1 MDYNKIK
8 LIVLDVDGTLT
19 DGGIY
24 YDSKGNEMK
33 RFDVKDGLGILVAR
47 SAGLKF
53 AILTGRVSP
62 MVACRAKELGI
73 EYLVQGVQKKYP
85 ALLDLAGKCGLSMDE
100 IGYIGD
106 DLNDL
111 QCMEAVGFRAC
122 PADAVP
128 RIKSICHYVS
138 VLPGGRGAVRD
149 SLEHLLTACSRG
161 EESADKKYRVGRNY
175 EAENRLS

>member
-1 MDYNKIK
+1 MDYSKIK

-24 YDSKGNEMK
+24 YDSQDYEMK

-47 SAGLKF
+47 KAGLEF
-53 AILTGRVSP
+53 AVITGRASP
-62 MVACRAKELGI
+62 MLERRATELGI
-73 EYLVQGVQKKYP
+73 AHLLQGVQKKYP
-85 ALLDLAGKCGLSMDE
+85 TLLELARNQNLSLEE

-122 PADAVP
+122 PADAAQAV
-128 RIKSICHYVS
+128 KSVCDYVAS
-138 VLPGGRGAVRD
+138 ASGGHGAVRE
-149 SLEHLLTACSRG
+149 SLEYLLTQREQWDTA
-161 EESADKKYRVGRNY
+161 ADARYRICYDRI
-175 EAENRLS
+175 

>member
-19 DGGIY
+19 DGGVY
-24 YDSKGNEMK
+24 YDSQGNEMK

-47 SAGLKF
+47 KAGLEF
-53 AILTGRVSP
+53 AIITGRASP
-62 MVACRAKELGI
+62 MVERRAKELGVK
-73 EYLVQGVQKKYP
+73 YLLQGVQKKYP
-85 ALLDLAGKCGLSMDE
+85 ALTELTRECGLALDE

-122 PADAVP
+122 PADAAKAV
-128 RIKSICHYVS
+128 KDICNYVAS
-138 VLPGGRGAVRD
+138 VPGGHGAVRD
-149 SLEHLLTACSRG
+149 SLEYLLTNCERWDVAANAC
-161 EESADKKYRVGRNY
+161 YRI
-175 EAENRLS
+175 

>member
-1 MDYNKIK
+1 MDYRKIK

-24 YDSKGNEMK
+24 YDSRGDEMK

-47 SAGLKF
+47 KAGLEF
-53 AILTGRVSP
+53 AIITGRASP
-62 MVACRAKELGI
+62 MVERRARELGI
-73 EYLVQGVQKKYP
+73 QHLVQGAQKKYP
-85 ALLDLAGKCGLSMDE
+85 ALMELAKECALTMEE

-122 PADAVP
+122 PADAVQAV
-128 RIKSICHYVS
+128 KSVCDYIASAV
-138 VLPGGRGAVRD
+138 GGNGAVRE
-149 SLEHLLTACSRG
+149 SLEYLLVQREQWNTV
-161 EESADKKYRVGRNY
+161 ADECYRI
-175 EAENRLS
+175 

>member
-1 MDYNKIK
+1 MDYSKIK

-24 YDSKGNEMK
+24 YDSQGNEMK

-47 SAGLKF
+47 KAGLEF
-53 AILTGRVSP
+53 AVLTGRASP
-62 MVACRAKELGI
+62 MVERRVKELGI
-73 EYLVQGVQKKYP
+73 NYLLQGVQKKYP
-85 ALLDLAGKCGLSMDE
+85 ALLELAKSQNLSLEE

-122 PADAVP
+122 PCDAAAAV
-128 RIKSICHYVS
+128 KAICSYIAS
-138 VLPGGRGAVRD
+138 APGGHGAVREN
-149 SLEHLLTACSRG
+149 LEYLLTQRG
-161 EESADKKYRVGRNY
+161 LWDASADACYRI
-175 EAENRLS
+175 

>member
-24 YDSKGNEMK
+24 YDSQGNEMK

-47 SAGLKF
+47 KAGLEF
-53 AILTGRVSP
+53 AVITGRASP
-62 MVACRAKELGI
+62 MVERRVKELGTK
-73 EYLVQGVQKKYP
+73 YLLQGVQKKYP
-85 ALLDLAGKCGLSMDE
+85 ALLELAKNCNLSMDE

-111 QCMEAVGFRAC
+111 QCMEAVGFRSC
-122 PADAVP
+122 PSDAVAAA
-128 RIKSICHYVS
+128 KAICNYVAS
-138 VLPGGRGAVRD
+138 VPGGHGAVRE
-149 SLEHLLTACSRG
+149 SLEYLLTQRG
-161 EESADKKYRVGRNY
+161 QWNVVANEAYR
-175 EAENRLS
+175 A

>member
-24 YDSKGNEMK
+24 YDSNGNEMK

-53 AILTGRVSP
+53 AILTGRASP
-62 MVACRAKELGI
+62 MVERRAKELGI

-85 ALLDLAGKCGLSMDE
+85 ALLELAEKCSLSMDE

-111 QCMEAVGFRAC
+111 QCMQAVGFRAC
-122 PADAVP
+122 PADAASAV
-128 RIKSICHYVS
+128 KSVCDYVAS
-138 VLPGGRGAVRD
+138 TSGGHGAVRE
-149 SLEHLLTACSRG
+149 SMEYLLTRRG
-161 EESADKKYRVGRNY
+161 LWDATAKEIYCI
-175 EAENRLS
+175 

>member
-1 MDYNKIK
+1 MDYGKIK

-24 YDSKGNEMK
+24 YDSQGNEMK

-47 SAGLKF
+47 KAGLQF
-53 AILTGRVSP
+53 AIITGRASP
-62 MVACRAKELGI
+62 MVECRAKELGI
-73 EYLVQGVQKKYP
+73 EHLLQGVQKKHP
-85 ALLDLAGKCGLSMDE
+85 ALLELAKDCGLSLEE

-122 PADAVP
+122 PCDAAAAV
-128 RIKSICHYVS
+128 KAICSYIAS
-138 VLPGGRGAVRD
+138 VPGGHGAVREN
-149 SLEHLLTACSRG
+149 LEYLLTQRGLWDANADAC
-161 EESADKKYRVGRNY
+161 YRI
-175 EAENRLS
+175 

>member
-1 MDYNKIK
+1 MDYSKIK

-24 YDSKGNEMK
+24 YDSQGNEMK

-47 SAGLKF
+47 EAGLEF
-53 AILTGRVSP
+53 AVITGRASP
-62 MVACRAKELGI
+62 MVARRVKELGI
-73 EYLVQGVQKKYP
+73 AYLLQGVQKKYP
-85 ALLDLAGKCGLSMDE
+85 ALLELAKNRNLSLEE

-122 PADAVP
+122 PADAAAAV
-128 RIKSICHYVS
+128 KAICSYIAS
-138 VLPGGRGAVRD
+138 APGGHGAVRE
-149 SLEHLLTACSRG
+149 SLEYLLTLRG
-161 EESADKKYRVGRNY
+161 QWSAAANDCYR
-175 EAENRLS
+175 A

>member
-1 MDYNKIK
+1 MDYSKIK

-24 YDSKGNEMK
+24 YDSQGNEMK

-47 SAGLKF
+47 KAGLEF
-53 AILTGRVSP
+53 AIITGRASP
-62 MVACRAKELGI
+62 MVERRAKELGVK
-73 EYLVQGVQKKYP
+73 YLLQGVQKKYP
-85 ALLDLAGKCGLSMDE
+85 ALLELAKDCGLSLEE

-122 PADAVP
+122 PSDAASAV
-128 RIKSICHYVS
+128 KSICNFVAS
-138 VLPGGRGAVRD
+138 ASGGHGAVRE
-149 SLEHLLTACSRG
+149 SLESLLSQRGQWYVTADAC
-161 EESADKKYRVGRNY
+161 YRV
-175 EAENRLS
+175 

>member
-1 MDYNKIK
+1 MDYSKIK

-24 YDSKGNEMK
+24 YDSQGNEMK

-47 SAGLKF
+47 NAGLKF
-53 AILTGRVSP
+53 AILTGRMSP
-62 MVACRAKELGI
+62 MVARRATELGI
-73 EYLVQGVQKKYP
+73 DYLIQGVQKKYP
-85 ALLDLAGKCGLSMDE
+85 ALLELAEKCNLSLDE

-122 PADAVP
+122 PADATSQVK
-128 RIKSICHYVS
+128 RICHHVS
-138 VLPGGRGAVRD
+138 ALPGGHGAVRD
-149 SLEHLLTACSRG
+149 SLEHLFTACG
-161 EESADKKYRVGRNY
+161 LWEESVDQKYRVG
-175 EAENRLS
+175 

>member
-1 MDYNKIK
+1 MDYSKIK

-24 YDSKGNEMK
+24 YDAHGNEIK

-47 SAGLKF
+47 KAGLQF
-53 AILTGRVSP
+53 AIITGRVSP
-62 MVACRAKELGI
+62 MVERRSKELGI
-73 EYLVQGVQKKYP
+73 EYLVQGAQKKHP
-85 ALLDLAGKCGLSMDE
+85 ALLELASSCGLSMAE

-122 PADAVP
+122 PSDAATEV
-128 RIKSICHYVS
+128 KSVCEYVAS
-138 VLPGGRGAVRD
+138 VSGGHGAVREG
-149 SLEHLLTACSRG
+149 LEYLLNHRGQWETAANVC
-161 EESADKKYRVGRNY
+161 YR
-175 EAENRLS
+175 S

>member
-1 MDYNKIK
+1 MDYSKIK

-24 YDSKGNEMK
+24 YDSQGNEMK

-47 SAGLKF
+47 KAGLEF
-53 AILTGRVSP
+53 AIITGRASP
-62 MVACRAKELGI
+62 VVERRAKELGI
-73 EYLVQGVQKKYP
+73 EHLLQGVQKKYP
-85 ALLDLAGKCGLSMDE
+85 ALLETARNQNLSLEE

-122 PADAVP
+122 PSDAVSA
-128 RIKSICHYVS
+128 IKTICDYVAS
-138 VLPGGRGAVRD
+138 AHGGHGAVRE
-149 SLEHLLTACSRG
+149 SLEYLLTQR
-161 EESADKKYRVGRNY
+161 EQWESSAYTKYRIW
-175 EAENRLS
+175 

>member
-1 MDYNKIK
+1 MDYSKIK

-24 YDSKGNEMK
+24 YDSQGNEMK

-47 SAGLKF
+47 KTGLEL
-53 AILTGRVSP
+53 AIITGRASP
-62 MVACRAKELGI
+62 MVERRVKELGI
-73 EYLVQGVQKKYP
+73 QHLLQGVQKKYP
-85 ALLDLAGKCGLSMDE
+85 ALLELAKSCGLSLAE

-122 PADAVP
+122 PADAVQAV
-128 RIKSICHYVS
+128 KSVCDYVAVAS
-138 VLPGGRGAVRD
+138 GGHGAVREV
-149 SLEHLLTACSRG
+149 LEYLLTRQGLWDATANGC
-161 EESADKKYRVGRNY
+161 YR
-175 EAENRLS
+175 A